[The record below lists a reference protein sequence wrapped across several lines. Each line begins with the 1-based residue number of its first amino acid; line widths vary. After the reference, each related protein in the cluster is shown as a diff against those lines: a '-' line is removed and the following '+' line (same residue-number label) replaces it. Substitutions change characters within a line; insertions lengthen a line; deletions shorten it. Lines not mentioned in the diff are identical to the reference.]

1 MLRFASVLVAALLM
15 ATGASADV
23 KSGKIKIGVL
33 ADMASVY
40 SVGTGEGS
48 VEAVKMAVE
57 KMGGMAA
64 GVPIEVISADHQN
77 KADVAVSVASRWFDE
92 EGVDVIAEIGSTTVA
107 FALLDV
113 VKQKNKVMLLGAT
126 GSANF
131 TGADCDPDHVA
142 HWVYDSYQ
150 LGASIGVA
158 IPELGKK
165 WFLLNADYSFGKA
178 MEAGVKG
185 ALEKYGAT
193 VVASVFHPLGT
204 QDYSSY
210 ILQAKELNPD
220 VIAMNNGG
228 DDTANAVKSA
238 REFGLDAKIVGFG
251 FDTPAVIKALTLET
265 AHDVY
270 YVTAWLRRDDPETN
284 AFVDEFMKRR
294 DMVPS
299 AFHVGDYSAV
309 LHYLRA
315 VDAVKTT
322 DPKTVMAKMREM
334 PINDVFALNGVL
346 RPDGRM
352 VHDVALMQIKK
363 PSESTGPWDLAKLVA
378 AQKGDDVFRPMSEG
392 GCPYVK

>member
-1 MLRFASVLVAALLM
+1 
-15 ATGASADV
+15 
-23 KSGKIKIGVL
+23 
-33 ADMASVY
+33 
-40 SVGTGEGS
+40 
-48 VEAVKMAVE
+48 
-57 KMGGMAA
+57 
-64 GVPIEVISADHQN
+64 VIFADHQN
-77 KADVAVSVASRWFDE
+77 KPDVAVSVASRWFDE

-131 TGADCDPDHVA
+131 TGEDCAPDNVA
-142 HWVYDSYQ
+142 HWIYDSYQ

-158 IPELGKK
+158 IPQLGQK

-185 ALEKYGAT
+185 ALEKYGAS
-193 VVASVFHPLGT
+193 VAASVFHPLGT

-210 ILQAKELNPD
+210 ILQAKDLDPD
-220 VIAMNNGG
+220 VIALNNGG
-228 DDTANAVKSA
+228 EDTANAVKSA

-251 FDTPAVIKALTLET
+251 LDTPAVIKSLTLPT

-270 YVTAWLRRDDPETN
+270 YVTSWLRRDDAETD
-284 AFVDEFMKRR
+284 AFVEEFMKRR

-309 LHYLRA
+309 LHYLKA
-315 VDAVKTT
+315 VDATKSS
-322 DPKTVMAKMREM
+322 DPKTVMAKMREL
-334 PINDVFALNGVL
+334 PVNDVFAQGGVL

-363 PSESTGPWDLAKLVA
+363 PEESEHEWDLAKLVSA
-378 AQKGDDVFRPMSEG
+378 LKGEDVFRPMSEG
-392 GCPYVK
+392 GCPFVN